1 MKFSEYHLDDALGAI
16 LAHSLRLPNKSL
28 KKGTVLTD
36 SDLSFLKEYGYEKI
50 VCAKLEE
57 GDLNED
63 VAAAELATLI
73 AGSNL
78 VKGNAFTGRCN
89 LFSETPGLVLYNPAY
104 LDRFNSVHESIT
116 LGSVAPFQN
125 DSQGQ
130 MPDNNVASRPAK
142 LCSSCSPGT

>member
-89 LFSETPGLVLYNPAY
+89 LFSETSGLVVFNPLY

-116 LGSVAPFQN
+116 LGTVAPFQN
-125 DSQGQ
+125 VSKGQ
-130 MPDNNVASRPAK
+130 MIATLKIITFAIPIEK
-142 LCSSCSPGT
+142 PGY

>member
-1 MKFSEYHLDDALGAI
+1 MFQPRKMKFSEYHLDDALGAI

-78 VKGNAFTGRCN
+78 V
-89 LFSETPGLVLYNPAY
+89 
-104 LDRFNSVHESIT
+104 
-116 LGSVAPFQN
+116 
-125 DSQGQ
+125 
-130 MPDNNVASRPAK
+130 
-142 LCSSCSPGT
+142 